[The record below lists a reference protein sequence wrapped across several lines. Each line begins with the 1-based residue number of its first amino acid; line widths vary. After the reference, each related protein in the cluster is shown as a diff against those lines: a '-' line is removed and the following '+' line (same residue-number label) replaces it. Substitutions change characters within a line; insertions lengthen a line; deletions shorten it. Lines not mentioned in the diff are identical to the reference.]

1 MSSENSHECK
11 SDEFLEVISEKSGQ
25 DIGNCY
31 QCGKCTAG
39 CPMAAQMDL
48 PPSMVMRYMQMGIS
62 EELKKASSRWD
73 CVGCLVCGD
82 RCPKLCNPASVME
95 ALRVDDIKSGRRVA
109 ELSDLPVNF
118 VKKAPQQALVSGL
131 RKYVP

>member
-1 MSSENSHECK
+1 MSETGHECGTDDFLELISTK
-11 SDEFLEVISEKSGQ
+11 SDQ
-25 DIGNCY
+25 DISQCY

-39 CPMAAQMDL
+39 CPMAGKMDL
-48 PPSMVMRYMQMGIS
+48 PPTMVMRYLQAGMFD
-62 EELKKASSRWD
+62 ELKESTSRWD

-82 RCPKLCNPASVME
+82 RCPKLCNPARVME
-95 ALRVDDIKSGRRVA
+95 ALRVDDIKNGRRMV
-109 ELSDLPVNF
+109 ELTDLPVNF